1 MRMVLVFVSV
11 VGLGCGSTPSPPT
24 TTGGGA
30 GSDGSGSGV
39 VLPTDPRCPA
49 PAPTPTA
56 TCLQDCGPPVV
67 REEEPPPPFRWATV
81 EEVASREQH
90 GCPRCLDA
98 AVGIATPDGEKA
110 VASLVAGDL
119 VFTEDARG
127 KRVVAPIVRVVRVG
141 VPASHR
147 VLMVRLEDGR
157 SVRVSAQHPL
167 AEDGIVGKID
177 VGASLDGSTVIERRL
192 VVPTSN
198 ATWDILPAG
207 ETGHYWANGVRLGST
222 LR

>member
-1 MRMVLVFVSV
+1 MRMILVLASI

-24 TTGGGA
+24 TTGGDSG
-30 GSDGSGSGV
+30 GSGSGA
-39 VLPTDPRCPA
+39 LPTDPRCPD

-56 TCLQDCGPPVV
+56 TCLQDCGPPVA
-67 REEEPPPPFRWATV
+67 RDEDPPPPFRWATA
-81 EEVASREQH
+81 EEVARREQY

-98 AVGIATPDGEKA
+98 TVGIATPHGERA

-127 KRVVAPIVRVVRVG
+127 KRVVAPILRVVRVG

-147 VLMVRLEDGR
+147 VVMVRLEDGR

-167 AEDGIVGKID
+167 AEDGVVGDIV
-177 VGASLDGSTVIERRL
+177 VGASLDGSTVIERHL
-192 VVPTSN
+192 VVPTSA

-207 ETGHYWANGVRLGST
+207 ETGLYWANGVRLGST